1 MMHAS
6 LGQLERASQKH
17 ALVTSKLAR
26 LADRPG
32 FKEDVQFLEG
42 LNLLMAEYGKDKVE
56 AAGIARR
63 LLARE
68 AACLTGEPSRR
79 RELKTYINP
88 FTQECVHTRA
98 NYSRLLRSWIEHY
111 GIAVVETWAE
121 P

>member
-1 MMHAS
+1 MPVLAN
-6 LGQLERASQKH
+6 LNELRKKH
-17 ALVTSKLAR
+17 ALVTAKLAR

-42 LNLLMAEYGKDKVE
+42 LNLLMAEYRKDKVE
-56 AAGIARR
+56 VAGIARR

-68 AACLTGEPSRR
+68 ASCLTGEPSRR

-88 FTQECVHTRA
+88 FTKECVHTRG

-111 GIAVVETWAE
+111 GTAVVETWAE